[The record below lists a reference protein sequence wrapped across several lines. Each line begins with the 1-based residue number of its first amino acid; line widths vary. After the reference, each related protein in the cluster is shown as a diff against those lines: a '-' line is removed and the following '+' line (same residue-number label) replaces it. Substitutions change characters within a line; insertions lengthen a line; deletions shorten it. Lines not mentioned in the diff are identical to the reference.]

1 MRLLAEPSCSAH
13 AAQTVEQPPDPNA
26 YILPRS
32 EAELQRL
39 VLQDHLLHSITSS
52 LFERAGLREGMRV
65 LDIGSGAGGVALLAG
80 ALVGATGSVVGV
92 EIDEQSVAAAT
103 KRAAE
108 AGMTNVTFIRDDIA
122 TVVLPGSFDAIV
134 GRLVLMHLNDPTA
147 ILAHIRTGLRPDGVM
162 AFLEGVVVAP
172 WLSWPRSP
180 TLEEVQGVRDRV
192 FGHVRVNLHMGLDL
206 RTAFLRAGLGEPD
219 LRAEVPVGA
228 GPNWPGLDLIEETL
242 RSLMPAWTRE
252 GVEGADRIVLDG
264 LAKRIGREVGDEGTV
279 MMHPFVGAWVRPGT

>member
-1 MRLLAEPSCSAH
+1 LERL
-13 AAQTVEQPPDPNA
+13 PDPDG

-39 VLQDHLLHSITSS
+39 VLQDDLLHRITSS

-65 LDIGSGAGGVALLAG
+65 LDIGSGAGGVALLA
-80 ALVGATGSVVGV
+80 AAMVGATGSVVGV
-92 EIDEQSVAAAT
+92 EIDDGSVAAAT
-103 KRAAE
+103 ERAEE
-108 AGMTNVTFIRDDIA
+108 AGVTNVTFITDDLA
-122 TVVLPGSFDAIV
+122 TVELPGSFDAIV

-147 ILAHIRTGLRPDGVM
+147 ILARIRTVLLPDGVM
-162 AFLEGVVVAP
+162 AFLEGAMVAP

-180 TLEEVQGVRDRV
+180 TLEEVQEVRDRLLGRV
-192 FGHVRVNLHMGLDL
+192 PVNLYMGLDL
-206 RTAFLRAGLGEPD
+206 RRTFLNAGLGDPH
-219 LRAEVPVGA
+219 LSAEALVGG

-242 RSLMPAWTRE
+242 RSLIPAWTRE

-279 MMHPFVGAWVRPGT
+279 IMHPFVGAWARPST